1 MGQTVGLELM
11 ARYEE
16 NRSPFRIRHAIR
28 LDGSTARRLDGSTL
42 VDMVDM
48 VELTPFQVQPL
59 ATPSTVL
66 PDELAWG
73 NITKCPH
80 ITCRGGEDGWRG
92 RPGRRESC
100 RIACRTVVAGSRAR
114 TSAAEA
120 GRRRVAWEAGTTR
133 RYRIVMSNRLPH
145 SGRGKPSP
153 TVRTEER

>member
-80 ITCRGGEDGWRG
+80 ITCRGGEDGGVGGQDDAPVSESHVESLAAQWLREAEPAHQLPRRGEDGWRG
-92 RPGRRESC
+92 RPGRR
-100 RIACRTVVAGSRAR
+100 AGI
-114 TSAAEA
+114 
-120 GRRRVAWEAGTTR
+120 G
-133 RYRIVMSNRLPH
+133 
-145 SGRGKPSP
+145 
-153 TVRTEER
+153 